1 MNTKSKYILTID
13 VGTGSGRSIFF
24 DLQGTQIS
32 SAQREWL
39 PKADAQYP
47 GALDFDTNESWRLI
61 IETVREA
68 MTKAN
73 IQPTEVVGVT
83 ATSMREGMVLYN
95 KEKEV
100 IWACPNV
107 DARSTEEVIEMIRK
121 DLAKPIYKI
130 GGDWLS
136 IISPPRFW
144 WIRKHKPEIYKQIAH
159 MHMLSDWVLFEL
171 SGRFVTDP
179 SIGSSSGIFDLT
191 KRDWS
196 GEIVEIADL
205 PRGVYAEVFESG
217 SIIGKVTKQAAEAT
231 GLLEGTPVITSGG
244 DTQLALVGVGAVKP
258 NMYTLCGGTFWQ
270 ATIVSEKPL
279 YDPEFRLRLGCHAI
293 PGLWVSEGIGFY
305 LGFTMRWFRDGFC
318 QEEKRLA
325 EEQGTDAYVLME
337 KLASE
342 IPAGSNGV
350 QAIFSYV
357 MDVKRWRHAP
367 PSFVGFN
374 IVEPEKTGKAACIR
388 AIEENAAYVARSHFE
403 TLTELSGNSPAEITF
418 AGGSSKGFL
427 WPQIIADVMG
437 VPVRI
442 PRVKEATSL
451 GSAICV
457 LMALGECK
465 DWGEAVERVVH
476 WDRQVEPDQKNHKVY
491 NETYKRWFEIYK
503 HMLPIADE
511 GLSPSLW
518 RAPGV

>member
-1 MNTKSKYILTID
+1 MNSKSKYILTID

-24 DLQGTQIS
+24 DMQGNQVS

-39 PKADAQYP
+39 PKSDPKYP
-47 GALDFDTNESWRLI
+47 GALDFDTDESWRLI
-61 IETVREA
+61 VETIREA
-68 MTKAN
+68 MSKGN
-73 IQPTEVVGVT
+73 IDPADVAGIT

-95 KEKEV
+95 KDKKV

-107 DARSTEEVIEMIRK
+107 DSRATDEVVEMAKK

-144 WIRKHKPEIYKQIAH
+144 WIRKHKPEIYDQIAH

-191 KRDWS
+191 ERQWS
-196 GEIVEIADL
+196 DEIVEIADL
-205 PRGVYAEVFESG
+205 PRGVYADVCESG
-217 SIIGKVTKQAAEAT
+217 SIVGEVTKQAAEAT
-231 GLLEGTPVITSGG
+231 GLKEGTPVITSGG

-270 ATIVSEKPL
+270 ATLVSEKPL
-279 YDPEFRLRLGCHAI
+279 YDPEFRLRLGCHAV
-293 PGLWVSEGIGFY
+293 PGQWMTEGIGFY

-325 EEQGTDAYVLME
+325 EEQGKDAYAVME
-337 KLASE
+337 ELAATM
-342 IPAGSNGV
+342 PAGSNGV
-350 QAIFSYV
+350 NAFFSYV
-357 MDVKRWRHAP
+357 MNVKYWRHGP

-388 AIEENAAYVARSHFE
+388 AIEENAAYVTRSHFE
-403 TLTELSGNSPAEITF
+403 TLTELSSNPPSEITF

-437 VPVRI
+437 VPVNI
-442 PRVKEATSL
+442 PLVKEATSL

-465 DWGEAVERVVH
+465 DWDDAVGRVVH
-476 WDRQVEPDQKNHKVY
+476 WDRRIEPDPKNHQVY
-491 NETYKRWFEIYK
+491 NDTYKRWFEIYDE
-503 HMLPIADE
+503 MLPIADK

-518 RAPGV
+518 RAPGI